1 MSSRAILHTEDF
13 QKPDPADAAFRRRL
27 QQRLLSWFDKSR
39 RPLPWRRNRDPYQ
52 IWVSEVMLQQTQ
64 AATVVRFFEPFL
76 EAFPTLADLAG
87 ADERDVLRR
96 WEGLGYYRRARD
108 LHRGARALVA
118 AHGGCFPDD
127 PEALREVPGIGRY
140 TLGAVLSR
148 AFDRRL
154 PIVEANSRRVL
165 CRLFGRRDDP
175 NRGAGQRW
183 LWQIAETILPRRRV
197 GDFNEALMELGA
209 LVCTPAEP
217 ACGSCPLARDCS
229 ARRLGLQGEIPM
241 RSALPQSIAV
251 QEAAVVVYRGERVLL
266 VQRPAAGRWAGL
278 WEFPHGEVAEGETV
292 DAAAARLVSELTGI
306 RARLGGEL
314 FSVRHTIMHYRVS
327 MVCFEAS
334 YLGGAFRPL
343 FYRKGIWIE
352 PGRLADYPVSSPQRR
367 LAKALIGQRQ
377 RGLF

>member
-1 MSSRAILHTEDF
+1 MSSRALHTEHLRT
-13 QKPDPADAAFRRRL
+13 PDAADAAFRRRL

-52 IWVSEVMLQQTQ
+52 VWVSEVMLQQTQ

-76 EAFPTLADLAG
+76 EAFPTLADLA
-87 ADERDVLRR
+87 AAEEQDVLRR
-96 WEGLGYYRRARD
+96 WEGLGYYRRARN

-118 AHGGCFPDD
+118 AHGGCFPND
-127 PEALREVPGIGRY
+127 PDALQGVPGIGRY

-154 PIVEANSRRVL
+154 PIVEANSRRLL

-175 NRGAGQRW
+175 NRGAGRRW
-183 LWQIAETILPRRRV
+183 LWQTAEAILPRRRV

-229 ARRLGLQGEIPM
+229 ARRLGLQAEIPM

-251 QEAAVVVYRGERVLL
+251 QEAAVVVRREQRVLL
-266 VQRPAAGRWAGL
+266 LQRPSGGRWAGL
-278 WEFPHGEVAEGETV
+278 WEFPHAEVRLGETL
-292 DAAAARLVSELTGI
+292 DDAAARLVTELTGI
-306 RARLGGEL
+306 RARLCGEL
-314 FSVRHTIMHYRVS
+314 LSLRHTIMHYRVS

-334 YLGGAFRPL
+334 YCGGAFKAM
-343 FYRKGIWIE
+343 FYQQGIWLE
-352 PGRLADYPVSSPQRR
+352 PGRLADYPVSAPQRR
-367 LAKALIGQRQ
+367 LARSLIGQRQ